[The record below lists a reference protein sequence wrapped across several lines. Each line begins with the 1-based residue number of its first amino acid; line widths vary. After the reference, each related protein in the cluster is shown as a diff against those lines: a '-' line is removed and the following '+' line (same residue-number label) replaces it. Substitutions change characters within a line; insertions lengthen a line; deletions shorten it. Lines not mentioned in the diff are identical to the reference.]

1 MVRSRHA
8 PADHHAFAARR
19 RPAQLRSRMLG
30 WAIFPRTVENFLQL
44 PPERMLSIGY
54 AKEENPVNKMKTERA
69 PLVEVADFI
78 DV

>member
-1 MVRSRHA
+1 
-8 PADHHAFAARR
+8 
-19 RPAQLRSRMLG
+19 MLG